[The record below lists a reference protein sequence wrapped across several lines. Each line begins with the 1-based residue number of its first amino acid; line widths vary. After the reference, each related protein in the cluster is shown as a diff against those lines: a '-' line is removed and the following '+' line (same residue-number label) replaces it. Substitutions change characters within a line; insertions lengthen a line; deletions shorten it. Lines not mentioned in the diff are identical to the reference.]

1 MGGRS
6 LSKTVIVLAGVAL
19 VVATAS
25 TLLLRGQDAS
35 TAAVVPIEFAITR
48 GASAWDTQ
56 HKERFLQDEE
66 NQWPM
71 SEIQQKAR
79 GARGPLHW
87 LPALEQCRYISR
99 FMDIAKRYGLDDA
112 PAEMQQLRS
121 QRQRCYTQFQ

>member
-6 LSKTVIVLAGVAL
+6 QSQTVIILAAVAL
-19 VVATAS
+19 AS
-25 TLLLRGQDAS
+25 TAFMRGQSVS
-35 TAAVVPIEFAITR
+35 TAAVVPIEFAVTR
-48 GASAWDTQ
+48 GASAWNAE

-71 SEIQQKAR
+71 SDTQQKAR
-79 GARGPLHW
+79 GARGPLAW